1 VGGVLVSGEG
11 VEEEEAERRN
21 EEGKAELRRADEER
35 DSSLRRAIVVSD
47 MLPLEERVS
56 EHRKRDVLDA
66 IEEATVRSRNPDR
79 YKRLRLANIDYSK
92 SRLQG
97 CFNVMLRQQSILPL
111 LQFLRLFNQAS
122 GTLQLALANLLD
134 VNLIRSLKSLLQ
146 YQHRPARR

>member
-1 VGGVLVSGEG
+1 
-11 VEEEEAERRN
+11 
-21 EEGKAELRRADEER
+21 
-35 DSSLRRAIVVSD
+35 
-47 MLPLEERVS
+47 LEERGS
-56 EHRKRDVLDA
+56 EHRIRDVLDA

-79 YKRLRLANIDYSK
+79 YKRLRLANIYYSK

-111 LQFLRLFNQAS
+111 LQFLRPFNQAS

-134 VNLIRSLKSLLQ
+134 VNFIRSLKSLLQ